1 MTKISEALSYMEQEG
16 VDLLIATS
24 GENIEFLTGYASLGK
39 RVLPQIPMFATLDR
53 SGKVRMVSGKADL
66 PSALNEG
73 MTPDQFIFY
82 GNFFFAFADDGPY
95 EGLKQAVAPRY
106 ETAYHALRSL
116 NDKVRK
122 IALDGSGLTHAAWLK
137 TAEVFPHAEVLDAT
151 EQFKALRLHK
161 TAADLALLER
171 SGQITEAGLLLAC
184 RQYRPGQTENDVR
197 VVIESYMIAQGARP
211 SFTVVAS
218 GPNGAFVDTRTTN
231 RVIDKNDSIRF
242 DVGCIYEGFH
252 SDIARTAYTGEPST
266 KLLNY
271 YTAIHRGLFAMV
283 YMARPGAKAA
293 DLFATGVQTTR
304 AAGIPHYDRNHC
316 GHGIGREVYELPPI
330 TSFSTYTL
338 EEGMTMCL
346 ETPYYELG
354 WSGIQVEDTLV
365 ITAEGCRL
373 FTRSPEQMIRMG
385 S

>member
-1 MTKISEALSYMEQEG
+1 MTKISDALSYMEQEG

-39 RVLPQIPMFATLDR
+39 RVLPHIPMFATLDR

-66 PSALNEG
+66 PSAMAAG
-73 MTPDQFIFY
+73 MQPDQFIFY
-82 GNFFFAFADDGPY
+82 GNFFFAFADGGPY
-95 EGLKQAVAPRY
+95 EALKQAVAPRH
-106 ETAYHALRSL
+106 ETAYQALATL
-116 NDKVRK
+116 NGKVRK
-122 IALDGSGLTHAAWLK
+122 IALDGDGLTHAAWLK
-137 TAEVFPHAEVLDAT
+137 TAEAFPQAEVLDAT
-151 EQFKALRLHK
+151 QQFKALRLHK
-161 TAADLALLER
+161 TSADLALLER
-171 SGQITEAGLLLAC
+171 SGQITEAAMLLAC
-184 RQYRPGQTENDVR
+184 RQFRDGQTEDDIR
-197 VVIESYMIAQGARP
+197 VVIENYMVAQGARP

-231 RVIDKNDSIRF
+231 RVIGKNDSVRF

-271 YTAIHRGLFAMV
+271 YAAIHRGLFAMV
-283 YMARPGAKAA
+283 DIARPGAKAA
-293 DLFATGVQTTR
+293 DLFATGVQATR
-304 AAGIPHYDRNHC
+304 DAGIPHYDRNHC

-330 TSFSTYTL
+330 TSFSTYLL
-338 EEGMTMCL
+338 EEGMVMCL

-365 ITAEGCRL
+365 ITADGCHM
-373 FTRSPEQMIRMG
+373 FTKSPAQMIKLG